1 MKDSRLSARTA
12 KSWRGS
18 RPRNST
24 KQQPPSRA
32 KENKMEEDKASLNLG
47 ESVPC
52 ERKIVRLPP
61 QVVCELAYERREVSD
76 NLAKLKKAIDANP
89 DCVSEHHKE
98 LWRKQAKAMQE
109 YVDVLGERIK
119 DLIDN
124 DKE

>member
-1 MKDSRLSARTA
+1 
-12 KSWRGS
+12 
-18 RPRNST
+18 
-24 KQQPPSRA
+24 
-32 KENKMEEDKASLNLG
+32 MEEEKANMNLDQA
-47 ESVPC
+47 VPC

-61 QVVCELAYERREVSD
+61 EVVCELAYERRQVSI
-76 NLAKLKKAIDANP
+76 NLAKLNKAIGNNP

-124 DKE
+124 G